1 MLFFNH
7 IPTGS
12 TCHTR
17 SGQYTQARRE
27 NMPTELKSETARANG
42 AKSHGPITTEG
53 KEKSS
58 KNALKHGMTSRNTCI
73 LEILECESADEFKA
87 FLAEHI
93 SIHPRKGAGRADAIA
108 H

>member
-1 MLFFNH
+1 MAHLAPAVADISQRFTKVITCFFFNH

-58 KNALKHGMTSRNTCI
+58 KNALKHGMTSRNI
-73 LEILECESADEFKA
+73 YILECESA
-87 FLAEHI
+87 
-93 SIHPRKGAGRADAIA
+93 
-108 H
+108 

>member
-1 MLFFNH
+1 
-7 IPTGS
+7 
-12 TCHTR
+12 
-17 SGQYTQARRE
+17 
-27 NMPTELKSETARANG
+27 MPTELKSETARANG

-58 KNALKHGMTSRNTCI
+58 KNALKHGMTSRNTY
-73 LEILECESADEFKA
+73 ILECESADEFKA

-108 H
+108 HWRIRLLSLAACR